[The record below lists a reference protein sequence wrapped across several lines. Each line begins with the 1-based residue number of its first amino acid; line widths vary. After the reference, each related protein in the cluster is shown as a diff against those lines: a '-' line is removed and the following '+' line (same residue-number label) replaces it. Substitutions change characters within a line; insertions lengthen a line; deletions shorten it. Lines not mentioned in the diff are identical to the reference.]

1 MRFHLW
7 RRTQDLVVV
16 GGQPARRRT
25 RSRLIDEPLFPPL
38 INHRE
43 QFLDRGERHICGL
56 RPAVSRLLDVFDSH
70 PVDAFG
76 GHAPLV
82 RSHTPAGK
90 PDGVDFT
97 EHDDCRHLGAA
108 EPSQIE
114 LIRRQTRLS
123 RCHPHAVA
131 GGVVKRM
138 HHGQPASGPVQII
151 QLGHG
156 EKSTS
161 IVRSVKCD
169 GTIEYVRIGCGVDER
184 RSGTVRT
191 AYHHDQVHTA
201 LFA

>member
-7 RRTQDLVVV
+7 RRTQDFVVV
-16 GGQPARRRT
+16 GGQPARRRV

-43 QFLDRGERHICGL
+43 QLFDRVERHIDGL
-56 RPAVSRLLDVFDSH
+56 RPAVSRLLGVLDSH

-76 GHAPLV
+76 SHALLV

-90 PDGVDFT
+90 PDGVDFP

-131 GGVVKRM
+131 GGVMERM
-138 HHGQPASGPVQII
+138 YNGQPASCP
-151 QLGHG
+151 
-156 EKSTS
+156 
-161 IVRSVKCD
+161 
-169 GTIEYVRIGCGVDER
+169 
-184 RSGTVRT
+184 
-191 AYHHDQVHTA
+191 
-201 LFA
+201 